1 MSTSIADHFSSLRD
15 PRIERNKLYPLME
28 ILLLVVCAKL
38 SGANAWEA
46 IEEFGK
52 NKLDWLRRF
61 APLAN
66 GIPSHDRIADRD
78 LAAESESVSGVLSQL
93 DTHGCRDDRRGIHR
107 HRWQDGARLVR
118 SESRQRV

>member
-1 MSTSIADHFSSLRD
+1 
-15 PRIERNKLYPLME
+15 ME

-38 SGANAWEA
+38 SGADAWET
-46 IEEFGK
+46 IEEFRK
-52 NKLDWLRRF
+52 HKLDWLRRF
-61 APLAN
+61 APFTN

-93 DTHGCRDDRRGIHR
+93 DTHSCRDDRPGIHR

-118 SESRQRV
+118 SAPRQRV